1 MKYPKLWNKSLNKF
15 SGVIRHL
22 IFTRTSSRYILN
34 KHMCPAHS
42 LCYYHGHSAE
52 LGASRIV
59 HGVLSGEWGIL
70 MNIYVLTVAEAPFH
84 FYWDEPNECLW
95 ISFACVGIYILSGCF
110 FLQTR
115 PRWRFSSSP
124 ISTWVRSKRGMMYFY
139 RAKWGPTPSPNQTRS
154 RGTTG

>member
-1 MKYPKLWNKSLNKF
+1 
-15 SGVIRHL
+15 
-22 IFTRTSSRYILN
+22 
-34 KHMCPAHS
+34 MCPAHS

-110 FLQTR
+110 FFFADPPSVTVQLESNIDLGTVKEGDDVLLSCEVRANPQPESNAVT
-115 PRWRFSSSP
+115 WYHGVSS
-124 ISTWVRSKRGMMYFY
+124 KCFL
-139 RAKWGPTPSPNQTRS
+139 
-154 RGTTG
+154 